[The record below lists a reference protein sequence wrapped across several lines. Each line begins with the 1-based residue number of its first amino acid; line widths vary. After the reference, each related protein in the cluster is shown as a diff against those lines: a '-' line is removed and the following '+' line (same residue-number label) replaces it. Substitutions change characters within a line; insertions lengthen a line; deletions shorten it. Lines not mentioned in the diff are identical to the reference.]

1 MSICEYSCAHS
12 LVFIVFMSF
21 RAHVNGMTLL
31 NCHLYELLVF
41 HVWHIEHMIVFAC

>member
-12 LVFIVFMSF
+12 LVFMSF
-21 RAHVNGMTLL
+21 RARVNGMTLL

-41 HVWHIEHMIVFAC
+41 HVWHIEHMIVSAC